1 MIYKSISINP
11 KFDQT
16 DGRSTGTHAIDTAT
30 YGDKLGSRP
39 TTGEL
44 MVQLNQDEAQTIPA
58 TRILD
63 LALLIL
69 STNAYFMEAAYKMDD
84 LYDPDHLA
92 IIKHALQG
100 TGFEINVDANNE
112 TIAHD
117 IQFFYDQLQSDGEL
131 YGERYRLLAGEL
143 RKLGY

>member
-1 MIYKSISINP
+1 MTYKSISINP

-16 DGRSTGTHAIDTAT
+16 DGRSTGTHEVENAT
-30 YGDKLGSRP
+30 YGDNLGSRP

-44 MVQLNQDEAQTIPA
+44 MVQLNHDNAQTIPA

-100 TGFEINVDANNE
+100 TGFEINVDADNE

-131 YGERYRLLAGEL
+131 YGERYRLLADEL
-143 RKLGY
+143 KKLGY